1 MIVTTTSTIDNYEIV
16 EYLGVVAGEAVMGI
30 NMFRDMGAGLRNMF
44 GGRSAGYEEEM
55 QEARETVLAEMQERA
70 EAMGAN
76 AVVGASLGYETFE
89 GMIMTVASGTA
100 VRIRRR
106 YCPCPSEHRPRIHK
120 AFVCSPGPTIGRAT
134 PSSPSN

>member
-1 MIVTTTSTIDNYEIV
+1 MIVTTTSTIDGYEIT

-30 NMFRDMGAGLRNMF
+30 NMFRDLGASMRNMF

-55 QEARETVLAEMQERA
+55 QQARVTVLEELQQRA

-100 VRIRRR
+100 VRIRR
-106 YCPCPSEHRPRIHK
+106 I
-120 AFVCSPGPTIGRAT
+120 
-134 PSSPSN
+134 